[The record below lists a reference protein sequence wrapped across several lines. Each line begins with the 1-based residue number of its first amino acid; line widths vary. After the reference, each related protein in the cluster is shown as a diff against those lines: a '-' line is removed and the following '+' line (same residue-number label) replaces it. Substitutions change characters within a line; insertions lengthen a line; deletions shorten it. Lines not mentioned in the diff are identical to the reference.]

1 MRSEA
6 GIVGRKA
13 EGGRRKAD
21 VQGEAATVSAE
32 FGARQPEHI
41 YVGVAW
47 PYASGPRHL
56 GHAAG
61 AYVPPDIFAR
71 YHRMAGNR
79 VLMVSGSDMH
89 GTPITVAADKRGI
102 SPRELAEANH
112 LGIAESFRRLGLSY
126 DLYTTTLTDIH
137 YRVTQDVFTRLL
149 EEGYLFQDTQPA
161 MYDPE
166 ARRFLP
172 DRYVE
177 GTCPHCGF
185 PDARGDQCDNCGRT
199 LDPTDLIDPRS
210 KLSGATPVTRDT
222 THFFLDLPKLQE
234 RLEAW
239 VAAESGHWRP
249 AVLGFVQGWLKEGLR
264 PRAITRDLDWGVP
277 IPVEGFDDKRIYV
290 WFDAVIGY
298 LSASIE
304 WAEREGDPDAWQ
316 RWWSLRPDG
325 SAPARSYYFV
335 GKDNI
340 PFHAIIW
347 PAMLMGY
354 GGLALPFDVP
364 ANEFL
369 TLGGQ
374 KLSSSR
380 TYTARLPF
388 LPEALDLF
396 DADAIRFF
404 LTINAPESR
413 DTDFTWD
420 EFQRRNNDELVAT
433 YGNAVHRLLA
443 FVQSRF
449 GAVVPAPGPLDAR
462 DEAMLA
468 AAGEAFA
475 TVAAE
480 IEAVHLRDGL
490 RATMALAT
498 ELNRY
503 LDETAPWKTLKTDP
517 ERTATSVWTALQVI
531 GALRV
536 LTAPYLP
543 FSAQRLHEYLGEDG
557 SVHALAWTFREL
569 PAGRSLPKPEPLFRK
584 LEDDEL
590 AELLTRL
597 DREMVESGEP
607 G

>member
-1 MRSEA
+1 VSEQVEQA
-6 GIVGRKA
+6 A
-13 EGGRRKAD
+13 AD
-21 VQGEAATVSAE
+21 
-32 FGARQPEHI
+32 RQPEQI
-41 YVGVAW
+41 LVAVAW

-56 GHAAG
+56 GHVAG

-71 YHRMAGNR
+71 YHRMAGNN

-89 GTPITVAADKRGI
+89 GTPITVAADKLGV
-102 SPRELAEANH
+102 SPRELAEENH
-112 LGIAESFRRLGLSY
+112 LGIAESFRRLGLNY
-126 DLYTTTLTDIH
+126 DLYTTTLTPIH
-137 YRVTQDVFTRLL
+137 YRVTQDFFLRLL
-149 EEGYLFQDTQPA
+149 EQGYLFQDTQLA
-161 MYDPE
+161 MYDPQ

-177 GTCPHCGF
+177 GTCPYCGF

-199 LDPTDLIDPRS
+199 LDPTDLINPRS
-210 KLSGATPVTRDT
+210 KLTGATPETRET

-239 VAAESGHWRP
+239 VAAEADHWRP
-249 AVLGFVQGWLKEGLR
+249 AVTGFVQGWFKEGLR
-264 PRAITRDLDWGVP
+264 ARAITRDLDWGVP
-277 IPVEGFDDKRIYV
+277 IPLEGYDDKRIYV

-304 WAEREGDPDAWQ
+304 WAERQGDPDAWK
-316 RWWSLRPDG
+316 RWWSLDADDRPPG
-325 SAPARSYYFV
+325 RSYYFV

-354 GGLALPFDVP
+354 GGLALPYDVP

-369 TLGGQ
+369 TIDGQ

-380 TYTARLPF
+380 TYTSRLPY

-413 DTDFTWD
+413 DTDFSWD

-443 FVQSRF
+443 FAQSRF
-449 GAVVPAPGPLDAR
+449 GGAIPEPGPLSAA

-468 AAGEAFA
+468 RARETFAA
-475 TVAAE
+475 VARE
-480 IEAVHLRDGL
+480 IEGVHLRDGL
-490 RATMALAT
+490 RTVMALAG
-498 ELNRY
+498 ELNRF
-503 LDETAPWKTLKTDP
+503 LDEAAPWKSLKTDP
-517 ERTATSVWTALQVI
+517 ERAATSLWTALQVI
-531 GALRV
+531 SALRV

-543 FSAQRLHEYLGEDG
+543 FSAQQLHEYLGETG
-557 SVHALAWTFREL
+557 SVHDLPWAFVGL
-569 PAGRSLPKPEPLFRK
+569 PAGRVLPPPQPLFRK
-584 LEDDEL
+584 LDDDEL
-590 AELLTRL
+590 SALVNRL
-597 DREMVESGEP
+597 DDATVVTGEP
-607 G
+607 I